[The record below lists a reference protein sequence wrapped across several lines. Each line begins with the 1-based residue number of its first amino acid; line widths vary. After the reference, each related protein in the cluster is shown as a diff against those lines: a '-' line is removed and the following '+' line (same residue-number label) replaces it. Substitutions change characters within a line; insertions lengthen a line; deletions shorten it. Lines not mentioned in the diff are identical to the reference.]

1 MLLKLFFVL
10 MACLIASALQSCTS
24 VPVKQVDVKKMT
36 YKVLR
41 QHDCRINEPNAF
53 CERGF
58 SNEFEAYERMRQQFL
73 LNGQETDQRLI

>member
-10 MACLIASALQSCTS
+10 MACLIASALQSCSS
-24 VPVKQVDVKKMT
+24 VPVGQVDVKKMT

-41 QHDCRINEPNAF
+41 QHDCRVNEPQAF

-73 LNGQETDQRLI
+73 ANGQDDYQRII

>member
-10 MACLIASALQSCTS
+10 MACLIASLMQSCAH
-24 VPVKQVDVKKMT
+24 VPVDQVDVKRMT

-73 LNGQETDQRLI
+73 RNGRISNDV